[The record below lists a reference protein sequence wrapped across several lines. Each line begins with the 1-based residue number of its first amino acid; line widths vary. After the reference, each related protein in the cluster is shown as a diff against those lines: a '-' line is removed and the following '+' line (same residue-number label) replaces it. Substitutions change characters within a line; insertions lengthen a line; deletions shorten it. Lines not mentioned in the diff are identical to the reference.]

1 MSVTLTANQKE
12 VIRKIIYA
20 VETGGQIYGHVRYD
34 DFTEAYA
41 NSSIEH
47 AITIGG
53 GAWYATEA
61 QRLLKLIRTKNPT
74 VFKKLDTVGIGTDL
88 DTKNWATYK
97 VSKGSDKA
105 KCIQKIISSATGIKC
120 QDSLID
126 EQMQTYVDEVFALG
140 VTDIQAL
147 LMCANFRHQ
156 GGLSAVK
163 RILAKTQKPYTL
175 DNVYKACQSDTGN
188 QVGAYKSRQKMVYE
202 SLKKYITGEENKVMD
217 MITKAINAIIAIAL
231 AEVGY
236 LEKATNANLD
246 SKTTN
251 AGSNNYTK
259 YWRDIYPAY
268 QGQPW
273 CACFVT
279 WVFVH
284 AFGKAM
290 AQKLLKHYPYVYC
303 PTMADLFTLNANP
316 KVGDI
321 VIFKHNGVFTHTG
334 LVIKVSGDQF
344 WTVEGNTSGGSTII
358 ANGGGVCQKTYF
370 NSNLPGTKFIT
381 PDYSQVTQINENTN
395 NNSDASTSTNT
406 SSVLKMGSKASAVKT
421 LQKNLNTLIKA
432 GLTVDGEFGTAT
444 YNAVIKFQTKYKL
457 TVDGIVGANTQKKI
471 TTLLKKQNTSS
482 TSTTKNVVGEVTANE
497 LYVRKWYGIDS
508 STGKKYPTLTSY
520 PKLKKTNR
528 VRIIDT
534 YKTNG
539 ETWYK
544 IAINNAATNN
554 KDIIGFVCGICAKGT
569 YVKIV

>member
-1 MSVTLTANQKE
+1 MSVILTATQKE

-20 VETGGQIYGHVRYD
+20 VETGGQVYGNLRYD

-74 VFKKLDTVGIGTDL
+74 VFKKLDTAGIGIDL

-97 VSKGSDKA
+97 VQKGSDKA
-105 KCIQKIISSATGIKC
+105 KCIQKIIGSATGIKC
-120 QDSLID
+120 QDLLID
-126 EQMQTYVDEVFALG
+126 EQMQAYVDEVSALG

-175 DNVYKACQSDTGN
+175 NNVYKACQSDTGN
-188 QVGAYKSRQKMVYE
+188 QVGAYKLRQKMVYE
-202 SLKKYITGEENKVMD
+202 SLKKYITDKGNNTN
-217 MITKAINAIIAIAL
+217 MITKAINAIINIAL

-246 SKTTN
+246 DKTAN

-279 WVFVH
+279 WVFVI

-334 LVIKVSGDQF
+334 IVIKVSGDQF

-358 ANGGGVCQKTYF
+358 ANGGAVCKKTYF

-381 PDYSQVTQINENTN
+381 PDYSKVQEIKNEENDTP
-395 NNSDASTSTNT
+395 SISASSI
-406 SSVLKMGSKASAVKT
+406 LKIGSNGSAVKT

-432 GLTVDGEFGTAT
+432 KLTVDGEFGTAT

-457 TVDGIVGANTQKKI
+457 TVDGIVGENTQKKI
-471 TTLLKKQNTSS
+471 NALLKKKNNS
-482 TSTTKNVVGEVTANE
+482 TATTTHSTKNVVGEVTANE
-497 LYVRKWYGIDS
+497 LNVRSWYGIDS
-508 STGKKYPTLTSY
+508 STGKKYPTIVSY

-528 VRIIDT
+528 VSILAT
-534 YKTNG
+534 YKVNG

-544 IAINNAATNN
+544 IAINNAATKN
-554 KDIIGFVCGICAKGT
+554 KDVIGFVCGKCADGT

>member
-1 MSVTLTANQKE
+1 MSVILTATQKE

-20 VETGGQIYGHVRYD
+20 VETGGQVYGNVRYD

-41 NSSIEH
+41 NSSIEY

-74 VFKKLDTVGIGTDL
+74 VFKKLDTAGIGIDL

-97 VSKGSDKA
+97 VQKGSDKA
-105 KCIQKIISSATGIKC
+105 KCIQKIIGSATGIKC
-120 QDSLID
+120 QDLLID
-126 EQMQTYVDEVFALG
+126 EQMQAYVDEVSALG

-175 DNVYKACQSDTGN
+175 NNVYKACQSDTGN
-188 QVGAYKSRQKMVYE
+188 QVGAYKLRQKMVYE
-202 SLKKYITGEENKVMD
+202 SLKKYITDKGNNTN
-217 MITKAINAIIAIAL
+217 MITKAINAVINIAL

-246 SKTTN
+246 DKTAN

-279 WVFVH
+279 WVFVI

-334 LVIKVSGDQF
+334 IVIKVSGDQF

-358 ANGGGVCQKTYF
+358 ANGGGVCKKTYF

-381 PDYSQVTQINENTN
+381 PDYSKVQEIKNEGN
-395 NNSDASTSTNT
+395 DT
-406 SSVLKMGSKASAVKT
+406 SSISASSILKMGSNGSAVKT

-432 GLTVDGEFGTAT
+432 KLTVDGEFGTAT

-457 TVDGIVGANTQKKI
+457 TADGIVGENTQKKI
-471 TTLLKKQNTSS
+471 NSLLKKKNSS
-482 TSTTKNVVGEVTANE
+482 TATTHSTKSVVGEVTANE
-497 LYVRKWYGIDS
+497 LNVRSWYGIDS
-508 STGKKYPTLTSY
+508 STGKKYPTIVSY

-528 VRIIDT
+528 VSILAT
-534 YKTNG
+534 YKVNG

-544 IAINNAATNN
+544 IAINNAATKN
-554 KDIIGFVCGICAKGT
+554 KDVIGFVCGKCADGT

>member
-1 MSVTLTANQKE
+1 MSVILTATQKE
-12 VIRKIIYA
+12 VIRKIVYA
-20 VETGGQIYGHVRYD
+20 VETGGQVYGNVRYD

-74 VFKKLDTVGIGTDL
+74 VFKKLDTAGIGIDL
-88 DTKNWATYK
+88 DTKNWTTYK
-97 VSKGSDKA
+97 VQKGSDKA
-105 KCIQKIISSATGIKC
+105 KCIQKIIGSATGIKC
-120 QDSLID
+120 QDLLID
-126 EQMQTYVDEVFALG
+126 EQMQAYVDEVSALG

-175 DNVYKACQSDTGN
+175 NNVYKACQSDTGN
-188 QVGAYKSRQKMVYE
+188 QVGAYKLRQKMVYE
-202 SLKKYITGEENKVMD
+202 SLKKYITDKGNNTN
-217 MITKAINAIIAIAL
+217 MITKAINAVINIAL

-246 SKTTN
+246 DKTAN

-279 WVFVH
+279 WVFVI

-334 LVIKVSGDQF
+334 IVIKVSGDQF

-358 ANGGGVCQKTYF
+358 ANGGGVCKKTYF

-381 PDYSQVTQINENTN
+381 PDYSKVQEIKNEGNDTP
-395 NNSDASTSTNT
+395 SISTPSM
-406 SSVLKMGSKASAVKT
+406 LKMGSNGSAVKA
-421 LQKNLNTLIKA
+421 LQKNLNILIKA
-432 GLTVDGEFGTAT
+432 KLTVDGEFGTAT

-457 TVDGIVGANTQKKI
+457 TADGIVGENTQKKI
-471 TTLLKKQNTSS
+471 NSLLKKKNSS
-482 TSTTKNVVGEVTANE
+482 TATTHSTKSVVGEVTANE
-497 LYVRKWYGIDS
+497 LNVRSWYGIDS
-508 STGKKYPTLTSY
+508 STGKKYPTIVSY

-528 VRIIDT
+528 VSILAT
-534 YKTNG
+534 YKVNG

-544 IAINNAATNN
+544 IAINNAATKN
-554 KDIIGFVCGICAKGT
+554 KDVIGFVCGKCADGT

>member
-1 MSVTLTANQKE
+1 MSVILTATQKE

-20 VETGGQIYGHVRYD
+20 VETGGQVYGNVRYD

-74 VFKKLDTVGIGTDL
+74 VFKKLDTDGIGIDL

-97 VSKGSDKA
+97 VQKGSDKA
-105 KCIQKIISSATGIKC
+105 KCIQKIIGSATGIKC
-120 QDSLID
+120 QDLLID
-126 EQMQTYVDEVFALG
+126 EQMQAYVDEVSALG

-175 DNVYKACQSDTGN
+175 NNVYKACQSDTGN
-188 QVGAYKSRQKMVYE
+188 QVGAYKLRQKMVYE
-202 SLKKYITGEENKVMD
+202 SLKKYITDKGNNTN
-217 MITKAINAIIAIAL
+217 MITKAINAVINIAL

-246 SKTTN
+246 DKTAN

-279 WVFVH
+279 WVFVI

-334 LVIKVSGDQF
+334 IVIKVSGDQF

-358 ANGGGVCQKTYF
+358 ANGGAVCKKTYF

-381 PDYSQVTQINENTN
+381 PDYSKVQEIKNEGNDTP
-395 NNSDASTSTNT
+395 SISTS
-406 SSVLKMGSKASAVKT
+406 SILKIGSNGSAVKT

-432 GLTVDGEFGTAT
+432 KLTVDGEFGTAT

-457 TVDGIVGANTQKKI
+457 TADGVVGENTQKKI
-471 TTLLKKQNTSS
+471 NSLLKKKNSS
-482 TSTTKNVVGEVTANE
+482 TATTHSTKSVVGEVTANE
-497 LYVRKWYGIDS
+497 LNVRSWYGIDS
-508 STGKKYPTLTSY
+508 STGKKYPTIVSY

-528 VRIIDT
+528 VSILAT
-534 YKTNG
+534 YKVNG

-544 IAINNAATNN
+544 IAINNAATKN
-554 KDIIGFVCGICAKGT
+554 KDVIGFVCGKCADGT

>member
-1 MSVTLTANQKE
+1 MSVILTATQKE

-20 VETGGQIYGHVRYD
+20 VETGGQVYGNVRYD

-74 VFKKLDTVGIGTDL
+74 VFKKLDTAGIGIDL

-97 VSKGSDKA
+97 VQKGSDKA
-105 KCIQKIISSATGIKC
+105 KCIQKIIGSATGIKC
-120 QDSLID
+120 QDLLID
-126 EQMQTYVDEVFALG
+126 EQMQAYVDEVSALG

-175 DNVYKACQSDTGN
+175 NNVYKACQSDTGN
-188 QVGAYKSRQKMVYE
+188 QVGAYKLRQKMVYE
-202 SLKKYITGEENKVMD
+202 SLKKYITDKGNNTN
-217 MITKAINAIIAIAL
+217 MIAKAINAVINIAL

-246 SKTTN
+246 DKTAN

-279 WVFVH
+279 WVFVI

-334 LVIKVSGDQF
+334 IVIKVSGDQF

-358 ANGGGVCQKTYF
+358 ANGGAVCKKTYF

-381 PDYSQVTQINENTN
+381 PDYSKVQEIKSEGN
-395 NNSDASTSTNT
+395 DAPSISA
-406 SSVLKMGSKASAVKT
+406 SSILKIGSNGSAVKT

-432 GLTVDGEFGTAT
+432 KLTVDGEFGTAT

-457 TVDGIVGANTQKKI
+457 TADGIVGKNTRKKI
-471 TTLLKKQNTSS
+471 NALLKKKSN
-482 TSTTKNVVGEVTANE
+482 STTVNSTKSVVGEVTANE
-497 LYVRKWYGIDS
+497 LNVRSWYGIDS
-508 STGKKYPTLTSY
+508 STGKKYPTIVSY

-528 VRIIDT
+528 VSILAT
-534 YKTNG
+534 YKVNG

-544 IAINNAATNN
+544 IAINNAATKN
-554 KDIIGFVCGICAKGT
+554 KDVIGFVCGKCADGT

>member
-1 MSVTLTANQKE
+1 MSVILTATQKE

-20 VETGGQIYGHVRYD
+20 VETGGQVYGNVRYD

-74 VFKKLDTVGIGTDL
+74 VFKKLDTAGIGIDL

-97 VSKGSDKA
+97 VQKGSDKA
-105 KCIQKIISSATGIKC
+105 KCIQKIIGSATGIKC
-120 QDSLID
+120 QDLLID
-126 EQMQTYVDEVFALG
+126 EQMQAYVDEVSALG

-175 DNVYKACQSDTGN
+175 NNVYKACQSDTGN
-188 QVGAYKSRQKMVYE
+188 QVGAYKLRQKMVYE
-202 SLKKYITGEENKVMD
+202 SLKKYITDKGNNTN
-217 MITKAINAIIAIAL
+217 MIAKAINAVINIAL

-246 SKTTN
+246 DKTAN

-279 WVFVH
+279 WVFVI

-334 LVIKVSGDQF
+334 IVIKVSGDQF

-358 ANGGGVCQKTYF
+358 ANGGAVCKKTYF

-381 PDYSQVTQINENTN
+381 PDYSKVQEIKSEGN
-395 NNSDASTSTNT
+395 NAPSISASSI
-406 SSVLKMGSKASAVKT
+406 LKIGSNGSAVKT

-432 GLTVDGEFGTAT
+432 KLTVDGEFGTAT

-457 TVDGIVGANTQKKI
+457 TADGIVGENTRKKI
-471 TTLLKKQNTSS
+471 NALLKKKSN
-482 TSTTKNVVGEVTANE
+482 STTVNSTKSVVGEVTANE
-497 LYVRKWYGIDS
+497 LNVRSWYGIDS
-508 STGKKYPTLTSY
+508 STGKKYPTIVSY

-528 VRIIDT
+528 VSILAT
-534 YKTNG
+534 YKVNG

-544 IAINNAATNN
+544 IAINNAATKN
-554 KDIIGFVCGICAKGT
+554 KDVIGFVCGKCVDGT

>member
-1 MSVTLTANQKE
+1 MSVILTATQKE

-20 VETGGQIYGHVRYD
+20 VETGGQVYGNVRYD

-74 VFKKLDTVGIGTDL
+74 VFKKLDTAGIGIDL

-97 VSKGSDKA
+97 VQKGSDKA
-105 KCIQKIISSATGIKC
+105 KCIQKIIGSATGIKC
-120 QDSLID
+120 QDLLID
-126 EQMQTYVDEVFALG
+126 EQMQAYVDEVSALG

-175 DNVYKACQSDTGN
+175 NNVYKACQSDTGN
-188 QVGAYKSRQKMVYE
+188 QVGAYKLRQKMVYE
-202 SLKKYITGEENKVMD
+202 SLKKYITDKGNNTN
-217 MITKAINAIIAIAL
+217 MIAKAINAVINIAL

-246 SKTTN
+246 DKTAN

-279 WVFVH
+279 WVFVT

-334 LVIKVSGDQF
+334 IVIKVSGDQF

-358 ANGGGVCQKTYF
+358 ANGGAVCKKTYF

-381 PDYSQVTQINENTN
+381 PDYSKVQEIKSEGN
-395 NNSDASTSTNT
+395 DAPSISA
-406 SSVLKMGSKASAVKT
+406 SSILKIGSNGSAVKT

-432 GLTVDGEFGTAT
+432 KLTVDGEFGTAT

-457 TVDGIVGANTQKKI
+457 TADGIVGENTRKKI
-471 TTLLKKQNTSS
+471 NALLKKKSN
-482 TSTTKNVVGEVTANE
+482 STTVNSTKSVVGEVTANE
-497 LYVRKWYGIDS
+497 LNVRSWYGIDS
-508 STGKKYPTLTSY
+508 STGKKYPTIVSY

-528 VRIIDT
+528 VSILAT
-534 YKTNG
+534 YKVNG

-544 IAINNAATNN
+544 IAINNAATKN
-554 KDIIGFVCGICAKGT
+554 KDVIGFVCGKCADGT

>member
-1 MSVTLTANQKE
+1 MSVILTATQKE

-20 VETGGQIYGHVRYD
+20 VETGGQVYGNVRYD
-34 DFTEAYA
+34 EFTEAYA
-41 NSSIEH
+41 NSSIEY

-74 VFKKLDTVGIGTDL
+74 VFKKLDTAGIGIDL

-97 VSKGSDKA
+97 VQKGSDKA
-105 KCIQKIISSATGIKC
+105 KCIQKIIGSATGIKC
-120 QDSLID
+120 QDLLID
-126 EQMQTYVDEVFALG
+126 EQMQAYVDEVSTLG

-175 DNVYKACQSDTGN
+175 NNVYKACQSDTGN
-188 QVGAYKSRQKMVYE
+188 QVGAYKLRQKMVYE
-202 SLKKYITGEENKVMD
+202 SLKKYITDKGNNTN
-217 MITKAINAIIAIAL
+217 MITKAINAVINIAL

-246 SKTTN
+246 DKTAN

-279 WVFVH
+279 WVFVI

-334 LVIKVSGDQF
+334 IVIKVSGDQF

-358 ANGGGVCQKTYF
+358 ANGGGVCKKTYF

-381 PDYSQVTQINENTN
+381 PDYSKVQEIKNDGNDTPSI
-395 NNSDASTSTNT
+395 SASSI
-406 SSVLKMGSKASAVKT
+406 LKMGSTGSAVKT

-432 GLTVDGEFGTAT
+432 KLTVDGEFGTAT

-457 TVDGIVGANTQKKI
+457 TADGIVGENTQKKI
-471 TTLLKKQNTSS
+471 NSLLKKKNSS
-482 TSTTKNVVGEVTANE
+482 TATTHSTKSVVGEVTANE
-497 LYVRKWYGIDS
+497 LNVRSWYGIDS
-508 STGKKYPTLTSY
+508 STGKKYPTIVSY

-528 VRIIDT
+528 VSILAT
-534 YKTNG
+534 YKVNG

-544 IAINNAATNN
+544 IAINNAATKN
-554 KDIIGFVCGICAKGT
+554 KDVIGFVCGKCADGT

>member
-1 MSVTLTANQKE
+1 MSVILTATQKE

-20 VETGGQIYGHVRYD
+20 VETGGQVYGNVRYD

-74 VFKKLDTVGIGTDL
+74 VFKKLDTAGIGIDI

-97 VSKGSDKA
+97 VQKGSDKA
-105 KCIQKIISSATGIKC
+105 KCIQKIIGSATGIKC
-120 QDSLID
+120 QDLLID
-126 EQMQTYVDEVFALG
+126 EQMQAYVDEVSALG

-175 DNVYKACQSDTGN
+175 NNVYKACQSDTGN
-188 QVGAYKSRQKMVYE
+188 QVGAYKLRQKMVYE
-202 SLKKYITGEENKVMD
+202 SLKKYITDKGNNTN
-217 MITKAINAIIAIAL
+217 MITKAINAVINIAL

-246 SKTTN
+246 DKTAN

-279 WVFVH
+279 WVFVI

-334 LVIKVSGDQF
+334 IVIKVSGDQF

-358 ANGGGVCQKTYF
+358 ANGGGVCKKTYF

-381 PDYSQVTQINENTN
+381 PDYSKVQEIKNEGNDTP
-395 NNSDASTSTNT
+395 SISTS
-406 SSVLKMGSKASAVKT
+406 SILKMGSNGSAVKT

-432 GLTVDGEFGTAT
+432 KLTVDGEFGTAT

-457 TVDGIVGANTQKKI
+457 TADGIVGENTQKKI
-471 TTLLKKQNTSS
+471 NSLLKKKNSS
-482 TSTTKNVVGEVTANE
+482 TATTHSTKSVVGEVTANE
-497 LYVRKWYGIDS
+497 LNVRSWYGIDS
-508 STGKKYPTLTSY
+508 STGKKYPTIVSY

-528 VRIIDT
+528 VSILAT
-534 YKTNG
+534 YKVNG

-544 IAINNAATNN
+544 IAINNAATKN
-554 KDIIGFVCGICAKGT
+554 KDVIGFVCGKCADGT

>member
-1 MSVTLTANQKE
+1 MSVILTATQKE

-20 VETGGQIYGHVRYD
+20 VETGGQVYGNVRYD

-74 VFKKLDTVGIGTDL
+74 VFKKLDTAGIGIDL

-97 VSKGSDKA
+97 VQKGSDKA
-105 KCIQKIISSATGIKC
+105 KCIQKIIGSATGIKC
-120 QDSLID
+120 QDLLID
-126 EQMQTYVDEVFALG
+126 EQMQAYVDEVSALG

-175 DNVYKACQSDTGN
+175 NNVYKACQSDTGN
-188 QVGAYKSRQKMVYE
+188 QVGAYKLRQKMVYE
-202 SLKKYITGEENKVMD
+202 SLKKYITDKGNNTN
-217 MITKAINAIIAIAL
+217 MITKAINAVINIAL

-246 SKTTN
+246 DKTAN

-279 WVFVH
+279 WVFVI

-334 LVIKVSGDQF
+334 IVIKVSGDQF

-358 ANGGGVCQKTYF
+358 ANGGGVCKKTYF

-381 PDYSQVTQINENTN
+381 PDYSKVQEIKNEGNDTP
-395 NNSDASTSTNT
+395 SISTS
-406 SSVLKMGSKASAVKT
+406 SILKMGSNGSAVKT

-432 GLTVDGEFGTAT
+432 KLTVDGEFGTAT

-457 TVDGIVGANTQKKI
+457 TADGIVGENTQKKI
-471 TTLLKKQNTSS
+471 NSLLKKKNSS
-482 TSTTKNVVGEVTANE
+482 TATTHSTKSVVGEVTANE
-497 LYVRKWYGIDS
+497 LNVRSWYGIDS
-508 STGKKYPTLTSY
+508 STGKKYPTIVSY

-528 VRIIDT
+528 VSILAT
-534 YKTNG
+534 YKVNG

-544 IAINNAATNN
+544 IAINNAATKN
-554 KDIIGFVCGICAKGT
+554 KDVIGFVCGKCADGT

>member
-1 MSVTLTANQKE
+1 MSVILTATQKE

-20 VETGGQIYGHVRYD
+20 VETGGQVYGNVRYD

-74 VFKKLDTVGIGTDL
+74 VFKKLDTAGIGIDL

-97 VSKGSDKA
+97 VQKGSDKA
-105 KCIQKIISSATGIKC
+105 KCIQKIIGSATGIKC
-120 QDSLID
+120 QDLLID
-126 EQMQTYVDEVFALG
+126 EQMQAYVDEVSALG

-175 DNVYKACQSDTGN
+175 NNVYKACQSDTGN
-188 QVGAYKSRQKMVYE
+188 QVGAYKLRQKMVYE
-202 SLKKYITGEENKVMD
+202 SLKKYITDKGNNTN
-217 MITKAINAIIAIAL
+217 MIAKSINAVINIAL

-246 SKTTN
+246 DKTAN

-279 WVFVH
+279 WVFVI

-334 LVIKVSGDQF
+334 IVIKVSGDQF

-358 ANGGGVCQKTYF
+358 ANGGAVCKKTYF

-381 PDYSQVTQINENTN
+381 PDYSKVQEIKSEGN
-395 NNSDASTSTNT
+395 DAPSISA
-406 SSVLKMGSKASAVKT
+406 SSILKIGSNGSAVKT

-432 GLTVDGEFGTAT
+432 KLTVDGEFGTAT

-457 TVDGIVGANTQKKI
+457 TADGIVGENTRKKI
-471 TTLLKKQNTSS
+471 NALLKKKSN
-482 TSTTKNVVGEVTANE
+482 STTVNSTKSVVGEVTANE
-497 LYVRKWYGIDS
+497 LNVRSWYGIDS
-508 STGKKYPTLTSY
+508 STGKKYPTIVSY

-528 VRIIDT
+528 VSILAT
-534 YKTNG
+534 YKVNG

-544 IAINNAATNN
+544 IAINNAATKN
-554 KDIIGFVCGICAKGT
+554 KDVIGFVCGKCADGT

>member
-1 MSVTLTANQKE
+1 MSVILTATQKE

-20 VETGGQIYGHVRYD
+20 VETGGQVYGNVRYD

-41 NSSIEH
+41 NSSIEY

-74 VFKKLDTVGIGTDL
+74 VFKKLDTAGIGIDL

-97 VSKGSDKA
+97 VQKGSDKA
-105 KCIQKIISSATGIKC
+105 KCIQKIIGSTTGIKC
-120 QDSLID
+120 QDLLID
-126 EQMQTYVDEVFALG
+126 EQMQAYVDEVSTLG

-175 DNVYKACQSDTGN
+175 NNVYKACQSDTGN
-188 QVGAYKSRQKMVYE
+188 QVGAYKLRQKMVYE
-202 SLKKYITGEENKVMD
+202 SLKKYITDKGNNTN
-217 MITKAINAIIAIAL
+217 MITKSINAVINIAL

-246 SKTTN
+246 DKTAN

-279 WVFVH
+279 WVFVI

-334 LVIKVSGDQF
+334 IVIKVSGDQF

-358 ANGGGVCQKTYF
+358 ANGGAVCKKTYF

-381 PDYSQVTQINENTN
+381 PDYSKVQEIKNEGN
-395 NNSDASTSTNT
+395 DAPSISA
-406 SSVLKMGSKASAVKT
+406 SSILKIGSNGSAVKT

-432 GLTVDGEFGTAT
+432 KLTVDGEFGTAT

-457 TVDGIVGANTQKKI
+457 TADGIVGENTRKKI
-471 TTLLKKQNTSS
+471 NALLKKKSN
-482 TSTTKNVVGEVTANE
+482 STTVNSTKSVVGEVTANE
-497 LYVRKWYGIDS
+497 LNVRSWYGIDS
-508 STGKKYPTLTSY
+508 STGKKYPTIVSY

-528 VRIIDT
+528 VSILAT
-534 YKTNG
+534 YKVNG

-544 IAINNAATNN
+544 IAINNAATTN
-554 KDIIGFVCGICAKGT
+554 KDVIGFVCGKCADGT

>member
-1 MSVTLTANQKE
+1 MSVILTATQKE

-20 VETGGQIYGHVRYD
+20 VETGGQVYGNVRYD

-74 VFKKLDTVGIGTDL
+74 VFKKLDTAGIGIDL

-97 VSKGSDKA
+97 VQKGSDKA
-105 KCIQKIISSATGIKC
+105 KCIQKIIGSATGIKC
-120 QDSLID
+120 QDLLID
-126 EQMQTYVDEVFALG
+126 EQMQAYVDEVSALG

-175 DNVYKACQSDTGN
+175 NNVYKACQSDTGN
-188 QVGAYKSRQKMVYE
+188 QVGAYKLRQKMVYE
-202 SLKKYITGEENKVMD
+202 SLKKYITDKGNNAN
-217 MITKAINAIIAIAL
+217 MITKAINAVINIAL

-246 SKTTN
+246 DKTAN

-279 WVFVH
+279 WVFVI

-334 LVIKVSGDQF
+334 IVIKVSGDQF

-358 ANGGGVCQKTYF
+358 ANGGAVCKKTYF

-381 PDYSQVTQINENTN
+381 PDYSKVQEIKNEGNDTP
-395 NNSDASTSTNT
+395 SISASSI
-406 SSVLKMGSKASAVKT
+406 LKIGSNGSAVKT

-432 GLTVDGEFGTAT
+432 KLTVDGEFGTAT

-457 TVDGIVGANTQKKI
+457 TADGIVGENTQKKI
-471 TTLLKKQNTSS
+471 NSLLKKKNSS
-482 TSTTKNVVGEVTANE
+482 TATTHSTKSVVGEVTANE
-497 LYVRKWYGIDS
+497 LNVRSWYGIDS
-508 STGKKYPTLTSY
+508 STGKKYPTIVSY

-528 VRIIDT
+528 VSILAT
-534 YKTNG
+534 YKVNG

-544 IAINNAATNN
+544 IAINNAATKN
-554 KDIIGFVCGICAKGT
+554 KDVIGFVCGKCADGT

>member
-1 MSVTLTANQKE
+1 MSVILTATQKE

-20 VETGGQIYGHVRYD
+20 VETGGQVYGNVRYD

-41 NSSIEH
+41 NSSIEY

-74 VFKKLDTVGIGTDL
+74 VFKKLDTAGIGIDL

-97 VSKGSDKA
+97 VQKGSDKA
-105 KCIQKIISSATGIKC
+105 KCIQKIIGSATGIKC
-120 QDSLID
+120 QDLLID
-126 EQMQTYVDEVFALG
+126 EQMQAYVDEVSTLG

-175 DNVYKACQSDTGN
+175 NNVYKACQSDTGN
-188 QVGAYKSRQKMVYE
+188 QVGAYKLRQKMVYE
-202 SLKKYITGEENKVMD
+202 SLKKYITDKGNNTN
-217 MITKAINAIIAIAL
+217 MITKAINAVINIAL

-246 SKTTN
+246 DKTAN

-279 WVFVH
+279 WVFVI

-334 LVIKVSGDQF
+334 IVIKVSGDQF

-358 ANGGGVCQKTYF
+358 ANGGAVCKKTYF

-381 PDYSQVTQINENTN
+381 PDYSKVQEIKNEGNDTP
-395 NNSDASTSTNT
+395 SISASSI
-406 SSVLKMGSKASAVKT
+406 LKMGSNGSAVKT

-432 GLTVDGEFGTAT
+432 KLTVDGEFGTAT

-457 TVDGIVGANTQKKI
+457 TADGIVGENTQKKI
-471 TTLLKKQNTSS
+471 NSLLKKKNSS
-482 TSTTKNVVGEVTANE
+482 TATTHSTKSVVGEVTANE
-497 LYVRKWYGIDS
+497 LNVRSWYGIDS
-508 STGKKYPTLTSY
+508 STGKKYPTIVSY

-528 VRIIDT
+528 VSILAT
-534 YKTNG
+534 YKVNG

-544 IAINNAATNN
+544 IAINNAATKN
-554 KDIIGFVCGICAKGT
+554 KDVIGFVCGKCADGT

>member
-1 MSVTLTANQKE
+1 MSVILTATQKE

-20 VETGGQIYGHVRYD
+20 VETGGQVYGNVRYD

-74 VFKKLDTVGIGTDL
+74 VFKKLDTAGIGIDL

-97 VSKGSDKA
+97 VQKGSDKT
-105 KCIQKIISSATGIKC
+105 KCIQKIIGSATGIKC
-120 QDSLID
+120 QDLLID
-126 EQMQTYVDEVFALG
+126 EQMQAYVDEVSALG

-175 DNVYKACQSDTGN
+175 NNVYKACQSDTGN
-188 QVGAYKSRQKMVYE
+188 QVGAYKLRQKMVYE
-202 SLKKYITGEENKVMD
+202 SLKKYITDKGNNTN
-217 MITKAINAIIAIAL
+217 MIAKAINAVINIAL

-246 SKTTN
+246 DKTAN

-279 WVFVH
+279 WVFVI

-334 LVIKVSGDQF
+334 IVIKVSGDQF

-358 ANGGGVCQKTYF
+358 ANGGAVCKKTYF

-381 PDYSQVTQINENTN
+381 PDYSKVQEIKSEGN
-395 NNSDASTSTNT
+395 DAPSISA
-406 SSVLKMGSKASAVKT
+406 SSILKIGSNGSAVKT

-432 GLTVDGEFGTAT
+432 KLTVDGEFGTAT

-457 TVDGIVGANTQKKI
+457 TADGIVGENTRKKI
-471 TTLLKKQNTSS
+471 NALLKKKSN
-482 TSTTKNVVGEVTANE
+482 STTVNSTKSVVGEVTANE
-497 LYVRKWYGIDS
+497 LNVRSWYGIDS
-508 STGKKYPTLTSY
+508 STGKKYPTIVSY

-528 VRIIDT
+528 VSILAT
-534 YKTNG
+534 YKVNG

-544 IAINNAATNN
+544 IAINNAATKN
-554 KDIIGFVCGICAKGT
+554 KDVIGFVCGKCADGT

>member
-1 MSVTLTANQKE
+1 MSVIITATQKE

-20 VETGGQIYGHVRYD
+20 VETGGQVYGNVRYD

-41 NSSIEH
+41 NSSIEY

-74 VFKKLDTVGIGTDL
+74 VFKKLDTAGIGIDL

-97 VSKGSDKA
+97 VQKGSDKA
-105 KCIQKIISSATGIKC
+105 KCIQKIIGSATGIKC
-120 QDSLID
+120 QDLLID
-126 EQMQTYVDEVFALG
+126 EQMQAYVDEVSALG

-175 DNVYKACQSDTGN
+175 NNVYKACQSDTGN
-188 QVGAYKSRQKMVYE
+188 QVGAYKLRQKMVYE
-202 SLKKYITGEENKVMD
+202 SLKKYITDKGNNTN
-217 MITKAINAIIAIAL
+217 MITKVINAVINIAL

-246 SKTTN
+246 DKTAN

-279 WVFVH
+279 WVFVI

-334 LVIKVSGDQF
+334 IVIKVSGDQF

-358 ANGGGVCQKTYF
+358 ANGGGVCKKTYF

-381 PDYSQVTQINENTN
+381 PDYSKVQEIKNEGNDTP
-395 NNSDASTSTNT
+395 SISASSI
-406 SSVLKMGSKASAVKT
+406 LKMGSNGSAVKT

-432 GLTVDGEFGTAT
+432 KLTVDGEFGTAT

-457 TVDGIVGANTQKKI
+457 TADGIVGENTQKKI
-471 TTLLKKQNTSS
+471 NSLLKKKNSS
-482 TSTTKNVVGEVTANE
+482 TATTHSTKSVVGEVTANE
-497 LYVRKWYGIDS
+497 LNVRSWYGIDS
-508 STGKKYPTLTSY
+508 STGKKYPTIVSY

-528 VRIIDT
+528 VSILAT
-534 YKTNG
+534 YKVNG

-544 IAINNAATNN
+544 IAINNAATKN
-554 KDIIGFVCGICAKGT
+554 KDVIGFVCGKCADGT

>member
-1 MSVTLTANQKE
+1 MSVILTATQKE

-20 VETGGQIYGHVRYD
+20 VETGGQVYGNVRYD

-74 VFKKLDTVGIGTDL
+74 VFKKLDTAGIGIDL

-97 VSKGSDKA
+97 VQKGSDKA
-105 KCIQKIISSATGIKC
+105 KCIQKIIGSATGIKC
-120 QDSLID
+120 QDLLID
-126 EQMQTYVDEVFALG
+126 EQMQAYVDEVSALG

-175 DNVYKACQSDTGN
+175 NNVYKACQSDTGN
-188 QVGAYKSRQKMVYE
+188 QVGAYKLRQKMVYE
-202 SLKKYITGEENKVMD
+202 SLKKYITDKGNNTN
-217 MITKAINAIIAIAL
+217 MITKAINAVINIAL

-246 SKTTN
+246 DKTAN

-279 WVFVH
+279 WVFVI

-334 LVIKVSGDQF
+334 IVIKVSGDQF

-358 ANGGGVCQKTYF
+358 ANGGGVCKKTYF

-381 PDYSQVTQINENTN
+381 PDYSKVQEIKNEGNDTP
-395 NNSDASTSTNT
+395 SISTPSM
-406 SSVLKMGSKASAVKT
+406 LKMGSNGSAVKA
-421 LQKNLNTLIKA
+421 LQKNLNILIKA
-432 GLTVDGEFGTAT
+432 KLTVDGEFGTAT

-457 TVDGIVGANTQKKI
+457 TADGIVGENTQKKI
-471 TTLLKKQNTSS
+471 NSLLKKKNSS
-482 TSTTKNVVGEVTANE
+482 TATTHSTKSVVGEVTANE
-497 LYVRKWYGIDS
+497 LNVRSWYGIDS
-508 STGKKYPTLTSY
+508 STGKKYPTIVSY

-528 VRIIDT
+528 VSILAT
-534 YKTNG
+534 YKVNG

-544 IAINNAATNN
+544 IAINNAATKN
-554 KDIIGFVCGICAKGT
+554 KDVIGFVCGKCADGT

>member
-1 MSVTLTANQKE
+1 MSVILTATQKE

-20 VETGGQIYGHVRYD
+20 VETGGQVYGNVRYD

-61 QRLLKLIRTKNPT
+61 QRLLKLIRTKNST
-74 VFKKLDTVGIGTDL
+74 VFKKLDTAGIGIDL

-97 VSKGSDKA
+97 VQKGSDKA
-105 KCIQKIISSATGIKC
+105 KCIQKIIGSATGIKC
-120 QDSLID
+120 QDLLID
-126 EQMQTYVDEVFALG
+126 EQMQAYVDEVSALG

-175 DNVYKACQSDTGN
+175 NNVYKACQSDTGN
-188 QVGAYKSRQKMVYE
+188 QVGAYKLRQKMVYE
-202 SLKKYITGEENKVMD
+202 SLKKYITDKGNNTN
-217 MITKAINAIIAIAL
+217 MITKAINAIINIAL

-246 SKTTN
+246 DKTAN

-279 WVFVH
+279 WVFVI

-334 LVIKVSGDQF
+334 IVIKVSGDQF

-358 ANGGGVCQKTYF
+358 ANGGGVCKKTYF

-381 PDYSQVTQINENTN
+381 PDYSKVQEIKSGGNDTTSI
-395 NNSDASTSTNT
+395 SASSI
-406 SSVLKMGSKASAVKT
+406 LKMGSNGSAVKT
-421 LQKNLNTLIKA
+421 LQKNLNALIKA
-432 GLTVDGEFGTAT
+432 KLTVDGEFGTAT

-457 TVDGIVGANTQKKI
+457 TADGIVGENTQKKI
-471 TTLLKKQNTSS
+471 NSLLKKKNSS
-482 TSTTKNVVGEVTANE
+482 TATTHSTKSVVGEVTANE
-497 LYVRKWYGIDS
+497 LNVRSWYGIDS
-508 STGKKYPTLTSY
+508 STGKKYPTIVSY

-528 VRIIDT
+528 VSILAT
-534 YKTNG
+534 YKVNG

-544 IAINNAATNN
+544 IAINNAATKN
-554 KDIIGFVCGICAKGT
+554 KDVIGFVCGKCADGT

>member
-1 MSVTLTANQKE
+1 MSVILTATQKE

-20 VETGGQIYGHVRYD
+20 VETGGQVYGNVRYD

-74 VFKKLDTVGIGTDL
+74 VFKKLDTAGIGIDL

-97 VSKGSDKA
+97 VQKGSDKA
-105 KCIQKIISSATGIKC
+105 KCIQKIIGSATGIKC
-120 QDSLID
+120 QDLLID
-126 EQMQTYVDEVFALG
+126 EQMQAYVDEVSALG

-175 DNVYKACQSDTGN
+175 NNVYKACQSDTGN
-188 QVGAYKSRQKMVYE
+188 QVGAYKLRQKMVYE
-202 SLKKYITGEENKVMD
+202 SLKKYITDKGNNTN
-217 MITKAINAIIAIAL
+217 MITKAINAVINIAL

-246 SKTTN
+246 DKTAN

-279 WVFVH
+279 WVFVI

-334 LVIKVSGDQF
+334 IVIKVSGDQF

-358 ANGGGVCQKTYF
+358 ANGGGVCKKTYF

-381 PDYSQVTQINENTN
+381 PDYSKVQEIKNEGNDTP
-395 NNSDASTSTNT
+395 SISASSI
-406 SSVLKMGSKASAVKT
+406 LKMGSNGSAVKT

-432 GLTVDGEFGTAT
+432 KLTVDGEFGTAT
-444 YNAVIKFQTKYKL
+444 YNAVIKFQAKYKL
-457 TVDGIVGANTQKKI
+457 TADGIVGENTQKKI
-471 TTLLKKQNTSS
+471 NSLLKKKNSS
-482 TSTTKNVVGEVTANE
+482 TATTHSTKSVVGEVTANE
-497 LYVRKWYGIDS
+497 LNVRSWYGIDS
-508 STGKKYPTLTSY
+508 STGKKYPTIVSY

-528 VRIIDT
+528 VSILAT
-534 YKTNG
+534 YKVNG

-544 IAINNAATNN
+544 IAINNAATKN
-554 KDIIGFVCGICAKGT
+554 KDVIGFVCGKCADGT

>member
-1 MSVTLTANQKE
+1 MSVILTATQKE

-20 VETGGQIYGHVRYD
+20 VETGGQVYGNVRYD

-74 VFKKLDTVGIGTDL
+74 VFKKLDTAGIGIDL

-97 VSKGSDKA
+97 VQKGSDKA
-105 KCIQKIISSATGIKC
+105 KCIQKIIGSATGIKC
-120 QDSLID
+120 QDLLID
-126 EQMQTYVDEVFALG
+126 EQMQAYVDEVSALG

-175 DNVYKACQSDTGN
+175 NNVYKACQSDTGN
-188 QVGAYKSRQKMVYE
+188 QVGAYKLRQKMVYE
-202 SLKKYITGEENKVMD
+202 SLKKYITDKGNNTNMT
-217 MITKAINAIIAIAL
+217 TKAINAVINIAL

-246 SKTTN
+246 DKTAN

-279 WVFVH
+279 WVFVI

-334 LVIKVSGDQF
+334 IVIKVSGDQF

-358 ANGGGVCQKTYF
+358 ANGGGVCKKTYF

-381 PDYSQVTQINENTN
+381 PDYSKIQEIKNEGNDTP
-395 NNSDASTSTNT
+395 SM
-406 SSVLKMGSKASAVKT
+406 LKMGSNGSAVKA

-432 GLTVDGEFGTAT
+432 KLTVDGEFGTAT

-457 TVDGIVGANTQKKI
+457 TVDGIVGENTQKKI
-471 TTLLKKQNTSS
+471 NALLKKKNNS
-482 TSTTKNVVGEVTANE
+482 TATTTHSTKNVVGEVTANE
-497 LYVRKWYGIDS
+497 LNVRSWYGIDS
-508 STGKKYPTLTSY
+508 STGKKYPTIVSY

-528 VRIIDT
+528 VSILAT
-534 YKTNG
+534 YKVNG

-544 IAINNAATNN
+544 IAINNAATKN
-554 KDIIGFVCGICAKGT
+554 KDVIGFVCGKCADGT

>member
-1 MSVTLTANQKE
+1 MSVILTATQKE

-20 VETGGQIYGHVRYD
+20 VETGGQVYGNVRYD

-74 VFKKLDTVGIGTDL
+74 VFKKLDTAGIGIDL

-97 VSKGSDKA
+97 VQKGSDKA
-105 KCIQKIISSATGIKC
+105 KCIQKIIGSATGIKC
-120 QDSLID
+120 QDLLID
-126 EQMQTYVDEVFALG
+126 EQMQAYVDEVSALG

-175 DNVYKACQSDTGN
+175 NNVYKACQSDTGN
-188 QVGAYKSRQKMVYE
+188 QVGAYKLRQKMVYE
-202 SLKKYITGEENKVMD
+202 SLKKYITDKGNNTN
-217 MITKAINAIIAIAL
+217 MITKAINAIINIAL

-246 SKTTN
+246 DKTAN

-279 WVFVH
+279 WVFVI

-334 LVIKVSGDQF
+334 IVIKVSGDQF

-358 ANGGGVCQKTYF
+358 ANGGAVCKKTYF

-381 PDYSQVTQINENTN
+381 PDYSKVQEIKNEGNDTPSISASSILKIGN
-395 NNSDASTSTNT
+395 N
-406 SSVLKMGSKASAVKT
+406 GSAVKT

-432 GLTVDGEFGTAT
+432 KLTVDGEFGTAT

-457 TVDGIVGANTQKKI
+457 TADGIVGENTQKKI
-471 TTLLKKQNTSS
+471 NSLLKKKNSS
-482 TSTTKNVVGEVTANE
+482 TATTHSTKSVVGEVTANE
-497 LYVRKWYGIDS
+497 LNVRSWYGIDS
-508 STGKKYPTLTSY
+508 STGKKYPTIVSY

-528 VRIIDT
+528 VSILAT
-534 YKTNG
+534 YKVNG

-544 IAINNAATNN
+544 IAINNAATKN
-554 KDIIGFVCGICAKGT
+554 KDVIGFVCGKCADGT

>member
-1 MSVTLTANQKE
+1 MSVILTATQKE

-20 VETGGQIYGHVRYD
+20 VETGGQVYGNVRYD

-74 VFKKLDTVGIGTDL
+74 VFKKIDTAGIGIDL

-97 VSKGSDKA
+97 VQKGSDKA
-105 KCIQKIISSATGIKC
+105 KCIQKIIGSATGIKC
-120 QDSLID
+120 QDLLID
-126 EQMQTYVDEVFALG
+126 EQMQAYVDEVSALG

-175 DNVYKACQSDTGN
+175 NNVYKACQSDTGN
-188 QVGAYKSRQKMVYE
+188 QVGAYKLRQKMVYE
-202 SLKKYITGEENKVMD
+202 SLKKYITDKGNNTN
-217 MITKAINAIIAIAL
+217 MIAKAINAVINIAL

-246 SKTTN
+246 DKTAN

-279 WVFVH
+279 WVFVI

-334 LVIKVSGDQF
+334 IVIKVSGDQF

-358 ANGGGVCQKTYF
+358 ANGGAVCKKTYF

-381 PDYSQVTQINENTN
+381 PDYSKVQEIKSEGN
-395 NNSDASTSTNT
+395 DAPSISA
-406 SSVLKMGSKASAVKT
+406 SSILKIGSNGSAVKT

-432 GLTVDGEFGTAT
+432 KLTVDGEFGTAT

-457 TVDGIVGANTQKKI
+457 TADGIVGENTRKKI
-471 TTLLKKQNTSS
+471 NALLKKKSN
-482 TSTTKNVVGEVTANE
+482 STTVNSTKSVVGEVTANE
-497 LYVRKWYGIDS
+497 LNVRSWYGIDS
-508 STGKKYPTLTSY
+508 STGKKYPTIVSY

-528 VRIIDT
+528 VSILAT
-534 YKTNG
+534 YKVNG

-544 IAINNAATNN
+544 IAINNAATKN
-554 KDIIGFVCGICAKGT
+554 KDVIGFVCGKCADGT

>member
-1 MSVTLTANQKE
+1 MSVILTATQKE

-20 VETGGQIYGHVRYD
+20 VETGGQVYGNVRYD

-47 AITIGG
+47 SITIGG

-74 VFKKLDTVGIGTDL
+74 VFKKLDTAGIGIDL

-97 VSKGSDKA
+97 VQKGSDKA
-105 KCIQKIISSATGIKC
+105 KCIQKIIGSATGIKC
-120 QDSLID
+120 QDLLID
-126 EQMQTYVDEVFALG
+126 EQMQAYVDEVSALG

-175 DNVYKACQSDTGN
+175 NNVYKACQSDTGN
-188 QVGAYKSRQKMVYE
+188 QVGAYKLRQKMVYE
-202 SLKKYITGEENKVMD
+202 SLKKYITDKGNNTN
-217 MITKAINAIIAIAL
+217 MITKAINAVINIAL

-246 SKTTN
+246 DKTAN

-279 WVFVH
+279 WVFVI

-303 PTMADLFTLNANP
+303 PTMANLFTLNANP

-334 LVIKVSGDQF
+334 IVIKVSGDQF

-358 ANGGGVCQKTYF
+358 ANGGGVCKKTYF

-381 PDYSQVTQINENTN
+381 PDYSKVQEIKNEGNDTP
-395 NNSDASTSTNT
+395 SISASSI
-406 SSVLKMGSKASAVKT
+406 LKMGSNGSAVKT

-432 GLTVDGEFGTAT
+432 KLTVDGEFGTAT

-457 TVDGIVGANTQKKI
+457 TADGVVGENTRKKI
-471 TTLLKKQNTSS
+471 DALLKKKNN
-482 TSTTKNVVGEVTANE
+482 STTANSTKSVVGEVTANE
-497 LYVRKWYGIDS
+497 LNVRSWYGIDS
-508 STGKKYPTLTSY
+508 STGKKYPTIVSY

-528 VRIIDT
+528 VSILAT
-534 YKTNG
+534 YKVNG

-544 IAINNAATNN
+544 IAINNAATKN
-554 KDIIGFVCGICAKGT
+554 KDVIGFVCGKCADGT

>member
-1 MSVTLTANQKE
+1 MSVILTATQKE

-20 VETGGQIYGHVRYD
+20 VETGGQVYGNVRYD

-74 VFKKLDTVGIGTDL
+74 VFKKLDTAGIGIDL

-97 VSKGSDKA
+97 VQKGSDKA
-105 KCIQKIISSATGIKC
+105 KCIQKIIGSATGIKC
-120 QDSLID
+120 QDLLID
-126 EQMQTYVDEVFALG
+126 EQMQAYVDEVSALG

-175 DNVYKACQSDTGN
+175 NNVYKACQSDTGN
-188 QVGAYKSRQKMVYE
+188 QVGAYKLRQKMVYE
-202 SLKKYITGEENKVMD
+202 SLKKYITDKGNNTN
-217 MITKAINAIIAIAL
+217 MITKAINAVINIAL

-246 SKTTN
+246 DKTAN

-279 WVFVH
+279 WVFVI

-334 LVIKVSGDQF
+334 IVIKVSGDQF

-358 ANGGGVCQKTYF
+358 ANGGAVCRKTYF

-381 PDYSQVTQINENTN
+381 PDYSKVQEIKNEGNDTP
-395 NNSDASTSTNT
+395 SISASSI
-406 SSVLKMGSKASAVKT
+406 LKIGSNGSAVKT

-432 GLTVDGEFGTAT
+432 KLTVDGEFGTAT

-457 TVDGIVGANTQKKI
+457 TADGIVGENTQKKI
-471 TTLLKKQNTSS
+471 NSLLKKKNSS
-482 TSTTKNVVGEVTANE
+482 TATTHSTKSVVGEVTANE
-497 LYVRKWYGIDS
+497 LNVRSWYGIDS
-508 STGKKYPTLTSY
+508 STGKKYPTIVSY

-528 VRIIDT
+528 VSILAT
-534 YKTNG
+534 YKVNG

-544 IAINNAATNN
+544 IAINNAATKN
-554 KDIIGFVCGICAKGT
+554 KDVIGFVCGKCADGT

>member
-1 MSVTLTANQKE
+1 
-12 VIRKIIYA
+12 
-20 VETGGQIYGHVRYD
+20 
-34 DFTEAYA
+34 
-41 NSSIEH
+41 
-47 AITIGG
+47 
-53 GAWYATEA
+53 
-61 QRLLKLIRTKNPT
+61 
-74 VFKKLDTVGIGTDL
+74 
-88 DTKNWATYK
+88 
-97 VSKGSDKA
+97 
-105 KCIQKIISSATGIKC
+105 
-120 QDSLID
+120 
-126 EQMQTYVDEVFALG
+126 MQAYVDEVSTLG

-175 DNVYKACQSDTGN
+175 NNVYKACQSDTGN
-188 QVGAYKSRQKMVYE
+188 QVGAYKLRQKMVYE
-202 SLKKYITGEENKVMD
+202 SLKKYITDKGNNTN
-217 MITKAINAIIAIAL
+217 MITKAINAVINIAL

-246 SKTTN
+246 DKTAN

-279 WVFVH
+279 WVFVI

-334 LVIKVSGDQF
+334 IVIKVSGDQF

-358 ANGGGVCQKTYF
+358 ANGGGVCKKTYF

-381 PDYSQVTQINENTN
+381 PDYSKVKEIKNEGNDTP
-395 NNSDASTSTNT
+395 SISASSI
-406 SSVLKMGSKASAVKT
+406 LKMGSNGSAVKT

-432 GLTVDGEFGTAT
+432 KLTVDGEFGTAT

-457 TVDGIVGANTQKKI
+457 TADGIVGENTQKKI
-471 TTLLKKQNTSS
+471 NSLLKKKNSS
-482 TSTTKNVVGEVTANE
+482 TATTHSTKSVVGEVTANE
-497 LYVRKWYGIDS
+497 LNVRSWYGIDS
-508 STGKKYPTLTSY
+508 STGKKYPTIVSY

-528 VRIIDT
+528 VSILAT
-534 YKTNG
+534 YKVNG

-544 IAINNAATNN
+544 IAINNAATKN
-554 KDIIGFVCGICAKGT
+554 KDVIGFVCGKCADGT

>member
-1 MSVTLTANQKE
+1 MSVILTATQKE

-20 VETGGQIYGHVRYD
+20 VETGGQVYGNVRYD

-74 VFKKLDTVGIGTDL
+74 VFKKLDTAGIGIDL

-97 VSKGSDKA
+97 VQKGSDKA
-105 KCIQKIISSATGIKC
+105 KCIQKIIGSATGIKC
-120 QDSLID
+120 QDLLID
-126 EQMQTYVDEVFALG
+126 EQMQAYVDEVSALG

-175 DNVYKACQSDTGN
+175 NNVYKACQSDTGN
-188 QVGAYKSRQKMVYE
+188 QVGAYKLRQKMVYE
-202 SLKKYITGEENKVMD
+202 SLKKYITDKGNNTN
-217 MITKAINAIIAIAL
+217 MITKAINAIINIAL

-246 SKTTN
+246 DKTAN

-279 WVFVH
+279 WVFVI

-334 LVIKVSGDQF
+334 IVIKVSGDQF

-358 ANGGGVCQKTYF
+358 ANGGAVCKKTYF

-381 PDYSQVTQINENTN
+381 PDYSKVQEIKSGGNDTTSI
-395 NNSDASTSTNT
+395 SASSI
-406 SSVLKMGSKASAVKT
+406 LKIGSNGSAVKT

-432 GLTVDGEFGTAT
+432 KLTVDGEFGTAT

-457 TVDGIVGANTQKKI
+457 TADGIVGENTQKKI
-471 TTLLKKQNTSS
+471 NSLLKKKNSS
-482 TSTTKNVVGEVTANE
+482 TATTHSTKSVVGEVTANE
-497 LYVRKWYGIDS
+497 LNVRSWYGIDS
-508 STGKKYPTLTSY
+508 STGKKYPTIVSY

-528 VRIIDT
+528 VSILAT
-534 YKTNG
+534 YKVNG

-544 IAINNAATNN
+544 IAINNAATKN
-554 KDIIGFVCGICAKGT
+554 KDVIGFVCGKCADGT

>member
-1 MSVTLTANQKE
+1 MSVILTATQKE

-20 VETGGQIYGHVRYD
+20 VETGGQVYGNVRYD

-74 VFKKLDTVGIGTDL
+74 VFKKLDTAGIGIDL

-97 VSKGSDKA
+97 VQKGSDKA

-120 QDSLID
+120 QDLLID
-126 EQMQTYVDEVFALG
+126 EQMQAYVDEVSALG

-175 DNVYKACQSDTGN
+175 NNVYKACQSDTGN
-188 QVGAYKSRQKMVYE
+188 QVGAYKLRQKMVYE
-202 SLKKYITGEENKVMD
+202 SLKKYITDKGNNTN
-217 MITKAINAIIAIAL
+217 MITKAINAIINIAL

-246 SKTTN
+246 DKTAN

-279 WVFVH
+279 WVFVI

-334 LVIKVSGDQF
+334 IVIKVSGDQF

-358 ANGGGVCQKTYF
+358 ANGGAVCKKTYF

-381 PDYSQVTQINENTN
+381 PDYSKVQEIKNEGNDTP
-395 NNSDASTSTNT
+395 SISTS
-406 SSVLKMGSKASAVKT
+406 SILKIGSNGSAVKT

-432 GLTVDGEFGTAT
+432 KLTVDGEFGTAT

-457 TVDGIVGANTQKKI
+457 TADGIVGENTQKKI
-471 TTLLKKQNTSS
+471 NSLLKKKNNS
-482 TSTTKNVVGEVTANE
+482 TATTHSTKSVVGEVTANE
-497 LYVRKWYGIDS
+497 LNVRSWYGIDS
-508 STGKKYPTLTSY
+508 STGKKYPTIVSY

-528 VRIIDT
+528 VSILAT
-534 YKTNG
+534 YKVNG

-544 IAINNAATNN
+544 IAINNAATKN
-554 KDIIGFVCGICAKGT
+554 KDVIGFVCGKCADGT

>member
-1 MSVTLTANQKE
+1 MSVILTATQKE

-20 VETGGQIYGHVRYD
+20 VETGGQVYGNVRYD

-74 VFKKLDTVGIGTDL
+74 VFKKLDTAGIGIDL

-97 VSKGSDKA
+97 VQKGSDKA
-105 KCIQKIISSATGIKC
+105 KCIQKIIGSATGIKC
-120 QDSLID
+120 QDLLID
-126 EQMQTYVDEVFALG
+126 EQMQAYVDEVSALG
-140 VTDIQAL
+140 VTDMQAL

-175 DNVYKACQSDTGN
+175 NNVYKACQSDTGN
-188 QVGAYKSRQKMVYE
+188 QVGAYKLRQKMVYQ
-202 SLKKYITGEENKVMD
+202 SLKKYITDKGNNTN
-217 MITKAINAIIAIAL
+217 MITKAINAIINIAL

-246 SKTTN
+246 DKTAN

-279 WVFVH
+279 WVFVI

-334 LVIKVSGDQF
+334 IVIKVSGDHF
-344 WTVEGNTSGGSTII
+344 WTVERNTSGGSTII
-358 ANGGGVCQKTYF
+358 ANGGAVCKKTYF

-381 PDYSQVTQINENTN
+381 PDYSKVQEIKNEGNDTP
-395 NNSDASTSTNT
+395 SI
-406 SSVLKMGSKASAVKT
+406 SVPSILKIGSNGSAVIT

-432 GLTVDGEFGTAT
+432 KLTVDGEFGTAT

-457 TVDGIVGANTQKKI
+457 TADGIVGENTQKKI
-471 TTLLKKQNTSS
+471 NSLLKKKNSS
-482 TSTTKNVVGEVTANE
+482 TATTHSTKSVVGEVTANE
-497 LYVRKWYGIDS
+497 LNVRSWYGIDS
-508 STGKKYPTLTSY
+508 STGKKYPTIVSY

-528 VRIIDT
+528 VSILAT
-534 YKTNG
+534 YKVNG

-544 IAINNAATNN
+544 IAINNAATKN
-554 KDIIGFVCGICAKGT
+554 KDVIGFVCGKCADGT

>member
-1 MSVTLTANQKE
+1 MSVILTATQKE

-20 VETGGQIYGHVRYD
+20 VETGGQVYGNVRYD

-74 VFKKLDTVGIGTDL
+74 VFKKLDTAGIGIDL

-97 VSKGSDKA
+97 VQKGSDKA
-105 KCIQKIISSATGIKC
+105 KCIQKIIGSATGIKC
-120 QDSLID
+120 QDLLID
-126 EQMQTYVDEVFALG
+126 EQMQAYVDEVSALG

-175 DNVYKACQSDTGN
+175 NNVYKACQSDTGN
-188 QVGAYKSRQKMVYE
+188 QVGAYKLRQKMVYE
-202 SLKKYITGEENKVMD
+202 SLKKYITDKRNNTN
-217 MITKAINAIIAIAL
+217 MITKAINAIINIAL

-246 SKTTN
+246 DKTAN

-279 WVFVH
+279 WVFVI

-334 LVIKVSGDQF
+334 IVIKVSGDQF

-358 ANGGGVCQKTYF
+358 ANGGAVCKKTYF

-381 PDYSQVTQINENTN
+381 PDYSKVQEIKNEGNDTP
-395 NNSDASTSTNT
+395 SISASSI
-406 SSVLKMGSKASAVKT
+406 LKIGSNGSAVKT

-432 GLTVDGEFGTAT
+432 KLTVDGEFGTAT

-457 TVDGIVGANTQKKI
+457 TADGIVGENTQKKI
-471 TTLLKKQNTSS
+471 NSLLKKKNSS
-482 TSTTKNVVGEVTANE
+482 TATTHSTKSVVGEVTANE
-497 LYVRKWYGIDS
+497 LNVRSWYGIDS
-508 STGKKYPTLTSY
+508 STGKKYPTIVSY

-528 VRIIDT
+528 VSILAT
-534 YKTNG
+534 YKVNG

-544 IAINNAATNN
+544 IAINNAATKN
-554 KDIIGFVCGICAKGT
+554 KDVIGFVCGKCADGT

>member
-1 MSVTLTANQKE
+1 MSVILTATQKE

-20 VETGGQIYGHVRYD
+20 VETGGQVYGNVRYD

-74 VFKKLDTVGIGTDL
+74 VFKKLDTAGIGIDL
-88 DTKNWATYK
+88 DAKNWATYK
-97 VSKGSDKA
+97 VQKGSDKA
-105 KCIQKIISSATGIKC
+105 KCIQKIIGSATGIKC
-120 QDSLID
+120 QDLLID
-126 EQMQTYVDEVFALG
+126 EQMQAYVDEVSALG

-175 DNVYKACQSDTGN
+175 NNVYKACQSDTGN
-188 QVGAYKSRQKMVYE
+188 QVGAYKLRQKMVYE
-202 SLKKYITGEENKVMD
+202 SLKKYITDKGNNTN
-217 MITKAINAIIAIAL
+217 MITKAINAVINIAL

-246 SKTTN
+246 DKTAN

-279 WVFVH
+279 WVFVI

-334 LVIKVSGDQF
+334 IVIKVSGDQF

-358 ANGGGVCQKTYF
+358 ANGGGVCKKTYF

-381 PDYSQVTQINENTN
+381 PDYSKVQEIKNEGNDTP
-395 NNSDASTSTNT
+395 SISTS
-406 SSVLKMGSKASAVKT
+406 SILKMGSNGSAVKT

-432 GLTVDGEFGTAT
+432 KLTVDGEFGTAT

-457 TVDGIVGANTQKKI
+457 TADGIVGENTQKKI
-471 TTLLKKQNTSS
+471 NSLLKKKNSS
-482 TSTTKNVVGEVTANE
+482 TATTHSTKSVVGEVTANE
-497 LYVRKWYGIDS
+497 LNVRSWYGIDS
-508 STGKKYPTLTSY
+508 STGKKYPTIVSY

-528 VRIIDT
+528 VSILAT
-534 YKTNG
+534 YKVNG

-544 IAINNAATNN
+544 IAINNAATKN
-554 KDIIGFVCGICAKGT
+554 KDVIGFVCGKCADGT

>member
-1 MSVTLTANQKE
+1 MSVILTATQKE

-20 VETGGQIYGHVRYD
+20 VETGGQVYGNVRYD

-41 NSSIEH
+41 NSSIEY

-74 VFKKLDTVGIGTDL
+74 VFKKLDTAGIGIDI

-97 VSKGSDKA
+97 VQKGSDKA
-105 KCIQKIISSATGIKC
+105 KCIQKIIGSATGIKC
-120 QDSLID
+120 QDLLID
-126 EQMQTYVDEVFALG
+126 EQMQAYVDEVSTLG

-175 DNVYKACQSDTGN
+175 NNVYKACQSDTGN
-188 QVGAYKSRQKMVYE
+188 QVGAYKLRQKMVYE
-202 SLKKYITGEENKVMD
+202 SLKKYITDKGNNTN
-217 MITKAINAIIAIAL
+217 MITKAINAVINIAL

-246 SKTTN
+246 DKTAN

-279 WVFVH
+279 WVFVI

-334 LVIKVSGDQF
+334 IVIKVSGDQF

-358 ANGGGVCQKTYF
+358 ANGGGVCKKTYF

-381 PDYSQVTQINENTN
+381 PDYSKVQEIKNDGNDTPSI
-395 NNSDASTSTNT
+395 SASSI
-406 SSVLKMGSKASAVKT
+406 LKMGSTGSAVKT

-432 GLTVDGEFGTAT
+432 KLTVDGEFGTAT

-457 TVDGIVGANTQKKI
+457 TADGIVGENTQKKI
-471 TTLLKKQNTSS
+471 NSLLKKKNSS
-482 TSTTKNVVGEVTANE
+482 TATTHSTKSVVGEVTANE
-497 LYVRKWYGIDS
+497 LNVRSWYGIDS
-508 STGKKYPTLTSY
+508 STGKKYPTIVSY

-528 VRIIDT
+528 VSILAT
-534 YKTNG
+534 YKVNG

-544 IAINNAATNN
+544 IAINNAATKN
-554 KDIIGFVCGICAKGT
+554 KDVIGFVCGKCADGT

>member
-1 MSVTLTANQKE
+1 MSVILTATQKE

-20 VETGGQIYGHVRYD
+20 VETGGQVYGNVRYD

-41 NSSIEH
+41 NSSIEY

-74 VFKKLDTVGIGTDL
+74 VFKKLDTAGIGIDL

-97 VSKGSDKA
+97 VQKGSDKA
-105 KCIQKIISSATGIKC
+105 KCIQKIIGSATGIKC
-120 QDSLID
+120 QDLLID
-126 EQMQTYVDEVFALG
+126 EQMQAYVDEVSTLG
-140 VTDIQAL
+140 ITDIQAL

-175 DNVYKACQSDTGN
+175 NNVYKACQSDTGN
-188 QVGAYKSRQKMVYE
+188 QVGAYKLRQKMVYE
-202 SLKKYITGEENKVMD
+202 SLKKYITDKGNNTN
-217 MITKAINAIIAIAL
+217 MITKAINAVINIAL

-246 SKTTN
+246 DKTAN

-279 WVFVH
+279 WVFVI

-334 LVIKVSGDQF
+334 IVIKVSGDQF

-358 ANGGGVCQKTYF
+358 ANGGAVCKKTYF

-381 PDYSQVTQINENTN
+381 PDYSKVQEIKNEGNDTP
-395 NNSDASTSTNT
+395 SISASSI
-406 SSVLKMGSKASAVKT
+406 LKMGSNGSAVKT

-432 GLTVDGEFGTAT
+432 KLTVDGEFGTAT

-457 TVDGIVGANTQKKI
+457 TADGIVGENTQKKI
-471 TTLLKKQNTSS
+471 NSLLKKKNSS
-482 TSTTKNVVGEVTANE
+482 TATTHSTKSVVGEVTANE
-497 LYVRKWYGIDS
+497 LNVRSWYGIDS
-508 STGKKYPTLTSY
+508 STGKKYPTIVSY

-528 VRIIDT
+528 VSILAT
-534 YKTNG
+534 YKVNG

-544 IAINNAATNN
+544 IAINNAATKN
-554 KDIIGFVCGICAKGT
+554 KDVIGFVCGKCADGT
-569 YVKIV
+569 YIKIV

>member
-1 MSVTLTANQKE
+1 MSVILTATQKE

-20 VETGGQIYGHVRYD
+20 VETGGQVYGNVRYD

-74 VFKKLDTVGIGTDL
+74 VFKKLDTAGIGIDL

-97 VSKGSDKA
+97 VQKGSDKA
-105 KCIQKIISSATGIKC
+105 KCIQKIIGSATGIKC
-120 QDSLID
+120 QDLLID
-126 EQMQTYVDEVFALG
+126 EQMQAYVDEVSALG

-175 DNVYKACQSDTGN
+175 NNVYKACQSDTGN
-188 QVGAYKSRQKMVYE
+188 QVGAYKLRQKMVYE
-202 SLKKYITGEENKVMD
+202 SLKKYITDKGNNTN
-217 MITKAINAIIAIAL
+217 MITKAINAVINIAL

-246 SKTTN
+246 DKTAN

-279 WVFVH
+279 WVFVI

-334 LVIKVSGDQF
+334 IVIKVSGDQF

-358 ANGGGVCQKTYF
+358 ANGGGVCKKTYF

-381 PDYSQVTQINENTN
+381 PDYSKVQEIKNEGNDTP
-395 NNSDASTSTNT
+395 SISASSI
-406 SSVLKMGSKASAVKT
+406 LKMGSNGSAVKT

-432 GLTVDGEFGTAT
+432 KLTVDGEFGTAT

-457 TVDGIVGANTQKKI
+457 TADGIVGENTQKKI
-471 TTLLKKQNTSS
+471 NSLLKKKNSS
-482 TSTTKNVVGEVTANE
+482 TATTHSTKSVVGEVTANE
-497 LYVRKWYGIDS
+497 LNVRSWYGIDS
-508 STGKKYPTLTSY
+508 STGKKYPTIVSY

-528 VRIIDT
+528 VSILAT
-534 YKTNG
+534 YKVNG

-544 IAINNAATNN
+544 IAINNAATKN
-554 KDIIGFVCGICAKGT
+554 KDVIGFVCGKCADGT

>member
-1 MSVTLTANQKE
+1 MSVILTATQKE

-20 VETGGQIYGHVRYD
+20 VETGGQAYGNVRYD

-74 VFKKLDTVGIGTDL
+74 VFKKLDTAGIGIDL

-97 VSKGSDKA
+97 VQKGSDKA
-105 KCIQKIISSATGIKC
+105 KCIQKIIGSATGIKC
-120 QDSLID
+120 QDLLID
-126 EQMQTYVDEVFALG
+126 EQMQAYVDEVSALG

-175 DNVYKACQSDTGN
+175 NNVYKACQSDTGN
-188 QVGAYKSRQKMVYE
+188 QVGAYKLRQKMVYE
-202 SLKKYITGEENKVMD
+202 SLKKYITDKGNNTN
-217 MITKAINAIIAIAL
+217 MITKAINAVINIAL

-246 SKTTN
+246 DKTVN

-279 WVFVH
+279 WVFVI

-321 VIFKHNGVFTHTG
+321 VIFKHSGVFTHTG
-334 LVIKVSGDQF
+334 IVIKVSGDQF

-358 ANGGGVCQKTYF
+358 ANGGAVCKKTYF

-381 PDYSQVTQINENTN
+381 PDYSKVQEIKNEGN
-395 NNSDASTSTNT
+395 DT
-406 SSVLKMGSKASAVKT
+406 SSISASSILKIGSNGSAVKT

-432 GLTVDGEFGTAT
+432 KLTVDGEFGTAT

-457 TVDGIVGANTQKKI
+457 TADGIVGENTQKKI
-471 TTLLKKQNTSS
+471 NSLLKKKNSS
-482 TSTTKNVVGEVTANE
+482 TATTHSTKSVVGEVTANE
-497 LYVRKWYGIDS
+497 LNVRSWYGIDS
-508 STGKKYPTLTSY
+508 STGKKYPTIVSY

-528 VRIIDT
+528 VSILAT
-534 YKTNG
+534 YKVNG

-544 IAINNAATNN
+544 IAINNAATKN
-554 KDIIGFVCGICAKGT
+554 KDVIGFVCGKCADGT

>member
-1 MSVTLTANQKE
+1 MSVILTATQKE

-20 VETGGQIYGHVRYD
+20 VETGGQVYGNVRYD

-74 VFKKLDTVGIGTDL
+74 VFKKLDTAGIGIDL

-97 VSKGSDKA
+97 VQKGSDKA
-105 KCIQKIISSATGIKC
+105 KCIQKIIGSATGIKC
-120 QDSLID
+120 QDLLIG
-126 EQMQTYVDEVFALG
+126 EQMQAYVDEVSALG

-175 DNVYKACQSDTGN
+175 NNVYKACQSDTGN
-188 QVGAYKSRQKMVYE
+188 QVGAYKLRQKMVYE
-202 SLKKYITGEENKVMD
+202 SLKKYITDKGNNTN
-217 MITKAINAIIAIAL
+217 MITKAINAIINIAL

-246 SKTTN
+246 DKTAN

-279 WVFVH
+279 WVFVI

-334 LVIKVSGDQF
+334 IVIKVSGDQF

-358 ANGGGVCQKTYF
+358 ANGGAVCKKTYF

-381 PDYSQVTQINENTN
+381 PDYSKVQEIKNEGNDTP
-395 NNSDASTSTNT
+395 SISASSI
-406 SSVLKMGSKASAVKT
+406 LKIGSNGSAVKT

-432 GLTVDGEFGTAT
+432 KLTVDGEFGTAT

-457 TVDGIVGANTQKKI
+457 TADGIVGENTQKKI
-471 TTLLKKQNTSS
+471 NSLLKKKNSS
-482 TSTTKNVVGEVTANE
+482 TATTHSTKSVVGEVTANE
-497 LYVRKWYGIDS
+497 LNVRSWYGIDS
-508 STGKKYPTLTSY
+508 STGKKYPTIVSY

-528 VRIIDT
+528 VSILAT
-534 YKTNG
+534 YKVNG

-544 IAINNAATNN
+544 IAINNAATKN
-554 KDIIGFVCGICAKGT
+554 KDVIGFVCGKCADGT

>member
-1 MSVTLTANQKE
+1 MSVILTATQKE

-20 VETGGQIYGHVRYD
+20 VETGGQVYGNVRYD

-74 VFKKLDTVGIGTDL
+74 VFKKLDTAGIGIDL

-97 VSKGSDKA
+97 VQKGSDKA
-105 KCIQKIISSATGIKC
+105 KCIQKIIGSATGIKC
-120 QDSLID
+120 QDLLID
-126 EQMQTYVDEVFALG
+126 EQMQAYVDEVSALG

-175 DNVYKACQSDTGN
+175 NNVYKACQSDTGN
-188 QVGAYKSRQKMVYE
+188 QVGAYKLRQKMVYE
-202 SLKKYITGEENKVMD
+202 SLKKYITDKGNNTN
-217 MITKAINAIIAIAL
+217 MITKAINAVINIAL

-246 SKTTN
+246 DKTAN

-279 WVFVH
+279 WVFVI

-334 LVIKVSGDQF
+334 IVIKVSGDQF

-358 ANGGGVCQKTYF
+358 ANGGGVCKKTYF

-381 PDYSQVTQINENTN
+381 PDYSKVQEIKNEGNDTP
-395 NNSDASTSTNT
+395 SISASSI
-406 SSVLKMGSKASAVKT
+406 LKMGSNGSAVKT

-432 GLTVDGEFGTAT
+432 KLTVDGEFGTAT
-444 YNAVIKFQTKYKL
+444 YNAVIKFQMKYKL
-457 TVDGIVGANTQKKI
+457 TADGIVGENTQKKI
-471 TTLLKKQNTSS
+471 NALLKKKNSS
-482 TSTTKNVVGEVTANE
+482 TATTHSTKSVVGEVTANE
-497 LYVRKWYGIDS
+497 LNVRSWYGIDS
-508 STGKKYPTLTSY
+508 STGKKYPTIVSY

-528 VRIIDT
+528 VSILAT
-534 YKTNG
+534 YKVNG

-544 IAINNAATNN
+544 IAINNAATKN
-554 KDIIGFVCGICAKGT
+554 KDVIGFVCGKCADGT

>member
-1 MSVTLTANQKE
+1 MSVILTATQKE

-20 VETGGQIYGHVRYD
+20 VETGGQVYGNVRYD

-74 VFKKLDTVGIGTDL
+74 VFKKLDTAGIGIDL

-97 VSKGSDKA
+97 VQKGSDKA
-105 KCIQKIISSATGIKC
+105 KCIQKIIGSATGIKC
-120 QDSLID
+120 QDLLID
-126 EQMQTYVDEVFALG
+126 EQMQAYVDEVSALG

-175 DNVYKACQSDTGN
+175 NNVYKACQSDTGN
-188 QVGAYKSRQKMVYE
+188 QVGAYKLRQKMVYE
-202 SLKKYITGEENKVMD
+202 SLKKYITDKGNNTN
-217 MITKAINAIIAIAL
+217 MITKAINAIINIAL

-246 SKTTN
+246 DKTAN

-279 WVFVH
+279 WVFVI

-334 LVIKVSGDQF
+334 IVIKVSGDQF

-358 ANGGGVCQKTYF
+358 ANGGAVYKKTYF

-381 PDYSQVTQINENTN
+381 PDYSKVQEIKNEGNDTP
-395 NNSDASTSTNT
+395 SISASSI
-406 SSVLKMGSKASAVKT
+406 LKIGSNGSAVKT

-432 GLTVDGEFGTAT
+432 KLTVDGEFGTAT

-457 TVDGIVGANTQKKI
+457 TADGIVGENTQKKI
-471 TTLLKKQNTSS
+471 NSLLKKKNNS
-482 TSTTKNVVGEVTANE
+482 TATTHSTKSVVGEVTANE
-497 LYVRKWYGIDS
+497 LNVRSWYGIDS
-508 STGKKYPTLTSY
+508 STGKKYPTIVSY

-528 VRIIDT
+528 VSILAT
-534 YKTNG
+534 YKVNG

-544 IAINNAATNN
+544 IAINNAATKN
-554 KDIIGFVCGICAKGT
+554 KDVIGFVCGKCADGT